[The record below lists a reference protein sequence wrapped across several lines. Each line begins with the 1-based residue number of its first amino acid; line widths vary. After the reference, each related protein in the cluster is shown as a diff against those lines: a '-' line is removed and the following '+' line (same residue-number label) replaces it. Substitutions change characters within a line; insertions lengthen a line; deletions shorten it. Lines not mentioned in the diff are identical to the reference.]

1 MSNPLKPLVVA
12 IDMGY
17 GHLRPAHAIAERLAV
32 PVHDVDRP
40 PLATSQD
47 AALWMWVRRY
57 YEGLSRASQYPLV
70 GPPVRAVL
78 NAITDIG
85 SLYSVR
91 DQSSANLGA
100 HVLEKMIRRGLGKS
114 LVEHLERE
122 NAILVTTFYMP
133 AVAADRLGYPH
144 IYCIVTDSD
153 IHRVWAPVDPAN
165 TRITYLVPTQR
176 TRRRLRA
183 YGVPPERIQVT
194 GFPLPHELVGGTSLS
209 ALKRNLA
216 RRLVRLD
223 PTGTFCGDQ
232 RHGIQLFLGELPEPP
247 ETPEAVH
254 LTYAVG
260 GAGAQVGLVQ
270 EFLPSL
276 RALIADGRLKVSL
289 VAGIRQEVADELT
302 KCVRE
307 VGMGRQLEPGGGLQ
321 VLVRE
326 SFADYLQAFNALLAD
341 TDVLWTK
348 PSEMTFFAGL
358 GLPIIFSWPVGTH
371 ERYNRRWAMEAGAGM
386 KQRELRYTAEWFK
399 DWLKDGT
406 LAAAAW
412 AGFTRLPQFGL
423 YQVIEAITSGQSG
436 AGQERPV
443 RDGVASRT
451 EWLGS

>member
-1 MSNPLKPLVVA
+1 MSAALKPIVVA

-17 GHLRPAHAIAERLAV
+17 GHLRPAHAIAQQLGV
-32 PVHDVDRP
+32 PVLEVDGP

-47 AALWMWVRRY
+47 AVLWTWVRRY

-70 GPPVRAVL
+70 GPPMRSLL
-78 NAITDIG
+78 NTLTDIG

-91 DQSSANLGA
+91 DQSRANLGTY
-100 HVLEKMIRRGLGKS
+100 VLEKMIRRGLGRS

-122 NAILVTTFYMP
+122 NSVLVTTFFMP

-153 IHRVWAPVDPAN
+153 IHRVWAPIDPAN

-183 YGVPPERIQVT
+183 YGVPSERIQVT
-194 GFPLPHELVGGTSLS
+194 GFPLPHELVGGTDLT

-223 PTGTFCGDQ
+223 PTGTFRDDQ
-232 RHGIQLFLGELPEPP
+232 RHGIHLFLGDLPDASEVGR
-247 ETPEAVH
+247 AVH

-260 GAGAQVGLVQ
+260 GAGAQVGLVA

-276 RALIADGRLKVSL
+276 RALIAEGRLRVSL
-289 VAGIRQEVADELT
+289 VAGIRQEVAAALD
-302 KCVRE
+302 KCVMD
-307 VGMGRQLEPGGGLQ
+307 VGLGRQLGPGRGIEI
-321 VLVRE
+321 LVRD
-326 SFADYLQAFNALLAD
+326 SFSDYLRDFNALLAD

-358 GLPIIFSWPVGTH
+358 GLPLIFSWPVGIH
-371 ERYNRRWAMEAGAGM
+371 ERYNRGWAMEAGAGL
-386 KQRELRYTAEWFK
+386 KQRDPRYAAEWLK

-423 YQVIEAITSGQSG
+423 YQVIEAVTSGATPTNGQLRPAS
-436 AGQERPV
+436 AGSQGGWLS
-443 RDGVASRT
+443 DG
-451 EWLGS
+451 